1 MNVADRLTQRADLRV
16 IQLRYRARDQV
27 TTIGSTQQLALRLGV
42 GVAHRQA
49 QQESIQL
56 RIGQRE
62 RAGQVHRVLRGDHEE
77 GIGQGM
83 GLSVQGDLL
92 FGHGLQQRTLR
103 ARGRAVDLVGQ
114 QHMGEHR
121 SGVKLELTAAG
132 LVHRHAQYIGRQQ
145 VGGEL
150 HALEGEAE
158 AAGQCMRQ
166 CGLAEPGQIF
176 DEQMP
181 AGKQGDKRQPDFRHL
196 AQHQCVDL
204 ILCLTQ
210 GLTQLIG

>member
-1 MNVADRLTQRADLRV
+1 
-16 IQLRYRARDQV
+16 
-27 TTIGSTQQLALRLGV
+27 
-42 GVAHRQA
+42 
-49 QQESIQL
+49 
-56 RIGQRE
+56 
-62 RAGQVHRVLRGDHEE
+62 
-77 GIGQGM
+77 M

-150 HALEGEAE
+150 HALEAR
-158 AAGQCMRQ
+158 A
-166 CGLAEPGQIF
+166 
-176 DEQMP
+176 
-181 AGKQGDKRQPDFRHL
+181 
-196 AQHQCVDL
+196 DL
-204 ILCLTQ
+204 R
-210 GLTQLIG
+210 